1 MNPFFKLGTMLTIV
15 AGAAMTISS
24 CSSNEIEP
32 MSASHLALAK
42 YEKAVIER
50 FGQPAPNQTW
60 GSGNVTKALTRAAN
74 TNNNQW
80 YDPNYCNY
88 EEPAAITPEEEV
100 FVMNWFKTHTKAD
113 GATFDINDYFVQ
125 QVD

>member
-32 MSASHLALAK
+32 MSASDLALAK
-42 YEKAVIER
+42 YEQAFIER

-60 GSGNVTKALTRAAN
+60 GFGNVTKALTRAAN
-74 TNNNQW
+74 PNNNQW
-80 YDPNYCNY
+80 FDPNQMNL
-88 EEPAAITPEEEV
+88 EKPADITEAERIH
-100 FVMNWFKTHTKAD
+100 VMNWFKTNTW
-113 GATFDINDYFVQ
+113 YSW
-125 QVD
+125 

>member
-32 MSASHLALAK
+32 MSASDLAQAK
-42 YEKAVIER
+42 YEQAFIER

-60 GSGNVTKALTRAAN
+60 GFGNVTN
-74 TNNNQW
+74 S
-80 YDPNYCNY
+80 
-88 EEPAAITPEEEV
+88 
-100 FVMNWFKTHTKAD
+100 F
-113 GATFDINDYFVQ
+113 G
-125 QVD
+125 